1 MQYTNMVLDHF
12 TSPRNFGEIPDA
24 DGIGTIG
31 SEECGDMIQVWI
43 KVSQD
48 GHLSDIKYKVFGCP
62 AVIACCSIMTE
73 LVMGKYLDVAGE
85 LTDEQVAD
93 ALGGLPVNK
102 YHCSNL
108 AASALHRAIMD
119 YVLQNSNTTNT
130 ITITTLINDE
140 ATDNIQSEH
149 GLSLWLEYGDK
160 HVLFDT
166 GQTDMILRNAELLGI
181 HLDSTDAIVIS
192 HGHYDHTGGLKAVL
206 DIAPKAKIYL
216 HPEALGPK
224 YSQKD
229 KQVKKIGMPDSAK
242 EVICDLAG
250 KGRIVWTEIPTEII
264 PGLFVTSRIPRN
276 TDFEDSGGKFFIHPC
291 CQTIDELLDDQAI
304 FFETKQGLVV
314 LLGCAHAGVVNTLN
328 YVTKLIQQSHIHA
341 VIGGMHLM
349 NANLKRIENTIETF
363 GKYDVQII
371 VPLHCTGKEAA
382 EKIQKASGDKY
393 RPLKAGAKIVF

>member
-1 MQYTNMVLDHF
+1 MQYTNIVLDHF

-43 KVSQD
+43 KLSQD
-48 GHLSDIKYKVFGCP
+48 GHLSDIKYRVFGCP

-73 LVMGKYLDVAGE
+73 LVLGKHLDVAGE

-93 ALGGLPVNK
+93 ALGGLPDNK

-108 AASALHRAIMD
+108 AVSALHRAIMD
-119 YVLQNSNTTNT
+119 YVMQNSNTTNT

-140 ATDNIQSEH
+140 ATDHIQSEH

-160 HVLFDT
+160 RVLFDT
-166 GQTDMILRNAELLGI
+166 GQTDIILRNAELLGI
-181 HLDSTDAIVIS
+181 HLDSIDAILIS

-206 DIAPKAKIYL
+206 DIAPKAKVYL
-216 HPEALGPK
+216 HPEAMGPK
-224 YSQKD
+224 YSHKD

-242 EVICDLAG
+242 EIIRDLEG
-250 KGRIVWTEIPTEII
+250 KGRVVWTEIPTEVV

-291 CQTIDELLDDQAI
+291 CQTTDELLDDQAI
-304 FFETKQGLVV
+304 FFETKRGLVV

-328 YVTKLIQQSHIHA
+328 YVTRLIQRSHIHA
-341 VIGGMHLM
+341 VIGGMHLL
-349 NANLKRIENTIETF
+349 NANLTRIDNTIEVF
-363 GKYDVQII
+363 KKYEVQII
-371 VPLHCTGKEAA
+371 APLHCTGLEAT
-382 EKIQKASGDKY
+382 KRIQHALGDKY
-393 RPLKAGAKIVF
+393 RPLKAGVKISL